1 MVSTRLLGV
10 ISTSMLVVGALSI
23 GQVLH
28 LTVVTGE
35 VGFTATPVVVYGVA
49 GVVAI
54 AIGYRARRPVAE
66 EYALTS
72 DARERGEHERRRG
85 DASPSGTDDGAA
97 GPTGADDAFDPAM
110 SPLGDAEPGAS
121 ERERGRRT
129 GDAGDDDVDS
139 AAGDADRDSASESD
153 GDPASDRR

>member
-1 MVSTRLLGV
+1 MVSTRFLGV

-28 LTVVTGE
+28 LTVVTGQ

-72 DARERGEHERRRG
+72 DARERGEHERRRADAAG
-85 DASPSGTDDGAA
+85 ADDASPDS
-97 GPTGADDAFDPAM
+97 PTGADDAFDPAM
-110 SPLGDAEPGAS
+110 SPLGDAEPGDA
-121 ERERGRRT
+121 ERARRE
-129 GDAGDDDVDS
+129 GGDD
-139 AAGDADRDSASESD
+139 ATES
-153 GDPASDRR
+153 R

>member
-10 ISTSMLVVGALSI
+10 VSTSMLVVGALSI

-28 LTVVTGE
+28 LTVVTGQ
-35 VGFTATPVVVYGVA
+35 VGYTATPVVVYGVA

-85 DASPSGTDDGAA
+85 PSDAPDSRGDADGPDDEDG
-97 GPTGADDAFDPAM
+97 FDPAM
-110 SPLGDAEPGAS
+110 SPLGDSEPGEAA
-121 ERERGRRT
+121 RDRRGR
-129 GDAGDDDVDS
+129 GSDAGPAGDGESDADDG
-139 AAGDADRDSASESD
+139 AGPDADR
-153 GDPASDRR
+153 